1 MTETEFRVEYSELI
15 EFYQYIEEHLK
26 YICASL
32 LADEQKGWF
41 ERLNDLE
48 SDPFGMLIKKI
59 QQLQNDKQIVILSD
73 EDIKELDDVRNSRN
87 YWIHQCFGGMTS
99 PVVFRKGELRRPEHG
114 KRLRADLSI
123 AIEWDER
130 LANKM
135 REGRETI

>member
-1 MTETEFRVEYSELI
+1 MDYSRLI
-15 EFYQYIEEHLK
+15 EFYQYIEERLK

-48 SDPFGMLIKKI
+48 SDPFGMLIRKI

-73 EDIKELDDVRNSRN
+73 EEIKGLDDVRNSRN

-99 PVVFRKGELRRPEHG
+99 PVVFRKGELRRPDHG
-114 KRLRADLSI
+114 KRLKTDLSV

-130 LANKM
+130 LTNKIL
-135 REGRETI
+135 EGRETI

>member
-1 MTETEFRVEYSELI
+1 MTHREELTLKAVETLN
-15 EFYQYIEEHLK
+15 K
-26 YICASL
+26 A
-32 LADEQKGWF
+32 KGINYK
-41 ERLNDLE
+41 L
-48 SDPFGMLIKKI
+48 
-59 QQLQNDKQIVILSD
+59 

>member
-1 MTETEFRVEYSELI
+1 MTETEFRVEYSKLI
-15 EFYQYIEEHLK
+15 EFYQYIEERLK

-59 QQLQNDKQIVILSD
+59 QQLQNEKQIIILSD
-73 EDIKELDDVRNSRN
+73 EEINGLDDVRNSRN
-87 YWIHQCFGGMTS
+87 YWIHQCFCGMSS
-99 PVVFRKGELRRPEHG
+99 PVIFRKGELRRSEHG
-114 KRLRADLSI
+114 KRLRTDLSI
-123 AIEWDER
+123 AIEWDEK
-130 LANKM
+130 LTNKM